1 MSVQDSRIGDLLEQ
15 ADLGDHSAIGRL
27 LEHYRG
33 RLRTSVARQF
43 DRRLSSRVDPS
54 DVVQETLIDARRRLP
69 EYLRDRP
76 VGFFPWLRGL
86 ANQRLIGSRRFHLG
100 SSRRSVARERPDDQ
114 VSTAHVLDNL
124 ACDDTSPSG
133 QVMRDE
139 EHERMRQAIAT
150 LGQSDREI
158 LELRYFN
165 HLPFEEIA
173 EGLGAKTGAVKM
185 RHLRAIERLRVQL
198 DEKHEQSVQE

>member
-1 MSVQDSRIGDLLEQ
+1 MSAQDSRIGDLLER
-15 ADLGDHSAIGRL
+15 ADLGDLSAVGRL

-33 RLRTSVARQF
+33 RLRRSVARRF
-43 DRRLSSRVDPS
+43 DRRLASRVDPS

-69 EYLRDRP
+69 EFLRDRP

-100 SSRRSVARERPDDQ
+100 SSKRSVTRERAADRIP
-114 VSTAHVLDNL
+114 AEHVLNEL

-133 QVMRDE
+133 HAVRVE
-139 EHERMRQAIAT
+139 EHERMRQAMAT

-158 LELRYFN
+158 LDLRYSHDLAFA
-165 HLPFEEIA
+165 EIA
-173 EGLGAKTGAVKM
+173 QRLGVGLGAVKM
-185 RHLRAIERLRVQL
+185 RHLRAMERLRSRL
-198 DEKHEQSVQE
+198 DKDDDRAGRE